1 MGTDWGLVYK
11 PVARSKPDG
20 TPSQCCNS
28 RSPTTGSQ
36 ITVFRN
42 EIAINEI
49 AINETPARVTCR
61 PGLIVSRPSSDQTS
75 ARSRRKPAENAWRV
89 PTGRPFNYP
98 ILGLLP
104 NSLAKLNRGSTKV
117 IFQYDD
123 LHSANDPELRG
134 KQFGF
139 ISGDDN
145 QEHFIH
151 SFEFKKI
158 GMKLPEP
165 GDRIAFTAER
175 GAKGSRAVWPSYVT
189 TPRNVEQD
197 KAA

>member
-1 MGTDWGLVYK
+1 MAEMSIWSAAIIVMLMMLAGSIGFVAAGIIAG
-11 PVARSKPDG
+11 ARSNSEGSRTTNQIQG
-20 TPSQCCNS
+20 T
-28 RSPTTGSQ
+28 
-36 ITVFRN
+36 F
-42 EIAINEI
+42 
-49 AINETPARVTCR
+49 ARW
-61 PGLIVSRPSSDQTS
+61 S
-75 ARSRRKPAENAWRV
+75 
-89 PTGRPFNYP
+89 
-98 ILGLLP
+98 
-104 NSLAKLNRGSTKV
+104 
-117 IFQYDD
+117 
-123 LHSANDPELRG
+123 RG

-139 ISGDDN
+139 IGGDDN